1 MIQLELKVKHYYL
14 IAEILFGF
22 AAYTTFSTLEKIKS
36 ACSGLAEDD
45 LVTVET
51 DPNTI
56 VSVFQTL
63 SQRPEGSYN
72 QVNGEMLD
80 LLMPQIQAGIT
91 AGDQEWIFLG
101 QTISEI
107 RANNLAIIT
116 TSIQNGKNRLYN

>member
-36 ACSGLAEDD
+36 ACSGVAEDD